1 MKRTANMLI
10 RKLFSS
16 VRFDTL
22 WKESWQLQ
30 PGGQEWPAPG
40 SISEVLV
47 AHRHGH
53 LLMYYLCRPLCSNRR
68 LKKLQQ
74 TQDSTQSWLFADSC
88 PKETENHRTQWWK
101 DSTSQSG
108 DASRG
113 CKGRGAHRRLVRGR
127 GWGDRCAEGY
137 VGQHRKV
144 LASQAT
150 WEGGQA
156 SEGRTPHLRNHLQK
170 LTDLNASPGVHR
182 TAPENSVQLC
192 MPGWSRLPGEKMLS
206 GKILGSVLGKQRQT
220 HNRESQGSWMWGSQ
234 QPLMIC
240 GHTSQQR
247 ASWIAAWGRK
257 DDTPSEMIL
266 HMTLEFLLM
275 LTFTLTTWKWNILFE
290 PFFFFFNRI
299 QITARFR

>member
-88 PKETENHRTQWWK
+88 PKETENHRAQWWK
-101 DSTSQSG
+101 DNTNQLG
-108 DASRG
+108 EASRG
-113 CKGRGAHRRLVRGR
+113 CKGRGAHRGLVRGR
-127 GWGDRCAEGY
+127 GGGGRCAEGHE
-137 VGQHRKV
+137 GQHRKV

-156 SEGRTPHLRNHLQK
+156 SGSRTPHPLKSSPETYRPEGKSWWASNSSWK
-170 LTDLNASPGVHR
+170 LCSALYARMVHSPRREDAKWENTGLCAGEAETNTWQRKSGRLDARKPTASHALWSHVPTKGTPGA
-182 TAPENSVQLC
+182 T
-192 MPGWSRLPGEKMLS
+192 W
-206 GKILGSVLGKQRQT
+206 
-220 HNRESQGSWMWGSQ
+220 
-234 QPLMIC
+234 
-240 GHTSQQR
+240 R
-247 ASWIAAWGRK
+247 AIWGRK
-257 DDTPSEMIL
+257 DDAASERIL
-266 HMTLEFLLM
+266 HVILKFLLI
-275 LTFTLTTWKWNILFE
+275 LIFILTTWKWNILFE
-290 PFFFFFNRI
+290 SFF
-299 QITARFR
+299 